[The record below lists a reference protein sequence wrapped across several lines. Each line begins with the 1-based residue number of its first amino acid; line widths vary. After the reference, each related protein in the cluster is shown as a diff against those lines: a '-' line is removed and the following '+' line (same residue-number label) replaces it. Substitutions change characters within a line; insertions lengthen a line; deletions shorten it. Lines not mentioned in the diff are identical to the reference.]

1 MLLMLENQVA
11 ATGSKDKNNRSI
23 IVKWKFH
30 GTFSTSH
37 FFNITFSTS
46 RERLHRDVRRY
57 VLRRLIKPQIIF
69 SKVIILQTN
78 CQIT

>member
-30 GTFSTSH
+30 GTFLKSHHHARAAASRCSSLRTTQTYKTSN
-37 FFNITFSTS
+37 NILESNYFANKLS
-46 RERLHRDVRRY
+46 
-57 VLRRLIKPQIIF
+57 
-69 SKVIILQTN
+69 N
-78 CQIT
+78 N